1 MLAETET
8 MRGRAGVVIGVLL
21 LAGFPMLSPCQS
33 DDESHRARR
42 LAMVESQ
49 LAARDITNRR
59 VFAAMRK
66 VPRHLFVPPEVRRWA
81 YEDTPLP
88 IGYEQTIS
96 QPYIVALMTQSAE
109 PDPDDRALEIG
120 TGSGYQAAVL
130 AELVREVY
138 TIEIVPELCRR
149 AAGTLRE
156 LGYTNVHVRC
166 GDGYA
171 GWPEQAPFE
180 IILITA
186 AAPRLP
192 EPLIDQLAEDGRL
205 VVPEGSPGGIQELVV
220 YHKKQGKLRK
230 QRLIPVRFVPMTGRV
245 QQEGGE

>member
-1 MLAETET
+1 MRI
-8 MRGRAGVVIGVLL
+8 RGRILWGALL
-21 LAGFPMLSPCQS
+21 LAGIPVASLCQT
-33 DDESHRARR
+33 DEETHRARR
-42 LAMVESQ
+42 LAMVEQQ
-49 LAARDITNRR
+49 LAARDITDRR
-59 VFAAMRK
+59 VLEAMRK
-66 VPRHLFVPPEVRRWA
+66 VPRHRFVPAEMRPWA
-81 YEDTPLP
+81 YADTPLP

-109 PDPDDRALEIG
+109 PDPKDRALEIG

-149 AAGTLRE
+149 AAATLQE
-156 LGYTNVHVRC
+156 LGYANVHVRC

-171 GWPEQAPFE
+171 GWPEAAPFD

-192 EPLIDQLAEDGRL
+192 RPLIDQLAEDGRL
-205 VVPEGSPGGIQELVV
+205 VVPEGEPGGIQELVV
-220 YHKKQGKLRK
+220 YHKKKGKLRK
-230 QRLIPVRFVPMTGRV
+230 KHLIPVRFVPMTGRV
-245 QQEGGE
+245 QEGEGGPE